1 MSTSAVTSAMKA
13 DPGAIDD
20 ATPVFALSRPD
31 DGEQFR
37 FGRFGGKLS
46 RFLAR
51 NVATKTLAM
60 RNDRPLATFTF
71 DDAPA
76 SACAIGA
83 ALLERYQVHGTF
95 YISGG
100 GCGLIS
106 PGGRLASTEQLKA
119 LYAAGHEIGCHT
131 FSHVA
136 VGAVSRNT
144 LIDELERNRIFLQGI
159 HRDIGVRNFAYP
171 YGDLSFAAKQSVAAH
186 FDSCRS
192 LRPGVNAGVID
203 LAALKSCELQNS
215 SIGRQGI
222 QDIIA
227 ATVRQHG
234 WLIFVSHDVDDQPS
248 RFGTSPDLLEF
259 TLHTAAAARCHIVSV
274 GSALQILKGAATR

>member
-13 DPGAIDD
+13 EPGAIDD
-20 ATPVFALSRPD
+20 AAAVFALSRPA
-31 DGEQFR
+31 DGEQSR
-37 FGRFGGKLS
+37 FARFGGKLS

-100 GCGLIS
+100 GCGLMS
-106 PGGRLASTEQLKA
+106 PGGRLASAEQLKA

-144 LIDELERNRIFLQGI
+144 LIAELERNRIFLQGI

-171 YGDLSFAAKQSVAAH
+171 YGDLSFAAKQCCGSA
-186 FDSCRS
+186 FQ
-192 LRPGVNAGVID
+192 LMPI
-203 LAALKSCELQNS
+203 
-215 SIGRQGI
+215 
-222 QDIIA
+222 
-227 ATVRQHG
+227 T
-234 WLIFVSHDVDDQPS
+234 PS
-248 RFGTSPDLLEF
+248 RCERRSYRSRGIEELRTPELLDRTSRHSRHHRCDRSAERMVDL
-259 TLHTAAAARCHIVSV
+259 CQS
-274 GSALQILKGAATR
+274 